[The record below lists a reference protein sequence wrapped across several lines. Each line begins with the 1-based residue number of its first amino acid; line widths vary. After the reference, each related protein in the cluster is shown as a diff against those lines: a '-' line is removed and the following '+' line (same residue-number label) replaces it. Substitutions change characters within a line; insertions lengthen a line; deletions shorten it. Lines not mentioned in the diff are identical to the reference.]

1 MPTLLS
7 FEQATS
13 KESSMAVLIGSNFL
27 YILKIATNFPGLIKK
42 RLPLLSAAFWL
53 IEGLG

>member
-1 MPTLLS
+1 LLS

-13 KESSMAVLIGSNFL
+13 KESSMAVLIGSIFL